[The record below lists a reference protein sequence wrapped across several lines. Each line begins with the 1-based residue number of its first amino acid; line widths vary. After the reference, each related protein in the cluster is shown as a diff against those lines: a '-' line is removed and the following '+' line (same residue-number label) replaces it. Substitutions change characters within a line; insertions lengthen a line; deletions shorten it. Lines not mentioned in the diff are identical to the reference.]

1 MVRRVIVLAAVL
13 ALLVGLVIGWLA
25 HGPRAPDLGLAPV
38 QQSLAGIDA
47 QLRAVE
53 ASRQRAY
60 GGLTEQVAQLR
71 LDGERLRSETGRLVT
86 ALRAPQTRGRWGEL
100 QLRRVV
106 ESAGAL
112 EHCHFSEQVTSAD
125 GRHRPDL
132 VVHLADGKDV
142 AVDSK
147 VPLLHW
153 LAAMEAPD
161 KASRDASLA
170 AHARAV
176 RGHVKELA
184 DKAYWSDLAGSPEL
198 VVLFL
203 PADAFLDAALA
214 QDPTLLEDA
223 FARGVVPA
231 TPGSLVA
238 LLRTVAFGWRTERLS
253 ESAAQIG
260 QLGRDLY
267 ERLGIVGA
275 HLDKLGRS
283 LTGAVGAYN
292 TTVGSLESRVL
303 VTARRMVDL
312 GVGDELLP
320 VPGGVT
326 EGIRPLAA
334 PELTDRL
341 TTAERL
347 RDAG

>member
-1 MVRRVIVLAAVL
+1 MIVLVALLTLIAGL
-13 ALLVGLVIGWLA
+13 ALGWFA
-25 HGPRAPDLGLAPV
+25 RGSRAPGRDVALELAPV
-38 QQSLAGIDA
+38 AQSLAGIDA

-53 ASRQRAY
+53 ASRRQDY
-60 GGLTEQVAQLR
+60 GGLSEQVLQLR
-71 LDGERLRSETGRLVT
+71 LDGERLRTETGRLVT
-86 ALRAPQTRGRWGEL
+86 ALRAPQTRGRWGEV

-106 ESAGAL
+106 EAAGAL

-153 LAAMEAPD
+153 LAAMGAADE
-161 KASRDASLA
+161 ASRDAALA
-170 AHARAV
+170 AHARVV
-176 RGHVKELA
+176 RGHVNALA
-184 DKAYWSDLAGSPEL
+184 DKAYWADLVGSPEL

-214 QDPTLLEDA
+214 VDPTLLEDA
-223 FARGVVPA
+223 FSRGIVPA

-253 ESAAQIG
+253 ASAEQIG
-260 QLGRDLY
+260 QLGRELY
-267 ERLGIVGA
+267 ERLGVVGS

-283 LTGAVGAYN
+283 LSGAVGAYN
-292 TTVGSLESRVL
+292 QAVGSVETRVL
-303 VTARRMVDL
+303 VTARKLADL
-312 GVGDELLP
+312 GAGVGELP
-320 VPGGVT
+320 AP
-326 EGIRPLAA
+326 EGITDGVRPLAA
-334 PELTDRL
+334 PELVDRL
-341 TTAERL
+341 RE
-347 RDAG
+347 AG